1 MKNNL
6 KAAVIGCGRI
16 GTEFDNDSKRSY
28 ISTHAGAY
36 KAVKKV
42 DLVAVCDIDYGK
54 ALKCAKKWKVPSVY
68 TNVKDMMTKE
78 TIDILSIC
86 TPPDSH
92 YSILKEVSRY
102 PIKAIF
108 CEKPLA
114 GSLKKA
120 QAMVNLC
127 CNKNIILQVGHQRR
141 FDRLH
146 QQLRQLV
153 IRKEMGEV
161 LQANFYY
168 TAGVKNTGSH
178 MFDLMGFVFGD
189 TYWVEAFYSKN
200 KSDNIKDPNL
210 DGLLKFKSGLLAT
223 FQACDVHKYLIFE
236 LNILFEKG
244 RIILKN
250 SGFDIECYNIKPSN
264 FFSGYYELSNTDK
277 CLKTYY
283 KRNFMVSAVEHLITC
298 VNKKKPSISSGTDG
312 LKAMDIIEKSL
323 LSAKNSGMRLK
334 LIC

>member
-1 MKNNL
+1 MKKNL

-16 GTEFDNDSKRSY
+16 GAEFDNDPKRTY

-42 DLVAVCDIDYGK
+42 DLVAVCDIDRSK
-54 ALKCAKKWKVPSVY
+54 ALKCAKKLEVPSVY
-68 TNVKDMMTKE
+68 TSVKDMMVKE

-102 PIKAIF
+102 PIKAVF

-120 QAMVNLC
+120 EAMVNLC
-127 CNKNIILQVGHQRR
+127 YKKNIILQVGHQRR
-141 FDRLH
+141 FDMLH
-146 QQLRQLV
+146 QQLRQF
-153 IRKEMGEV
+153 IIGKEMGKV

-178 MFDLMGFVFGD
+178 MLDLMRFFFGD
-189 TYWVEAFYSKN
+189 TDWVEAFYSKN

-223 FQACDVHKYLIFE
+223 FQACDVRKYLIFE

-250 SGFDIECYNIKPSN
+250 SGFDIECYNVKPSN
-264 FFSGYYELSNTDK
+264 LFSGYYELSNSGK
-277 CLKTYY
+277 CFKTYY
-283 KRNFMVSAVEHLITC
+283 KRNFMVSAVNHLIMC
-298 VNKKKPSISSGTDG
+298 VNEKKPSISSGTDG
-312 LKAMDIIEKSL
+312 FKAMDIIEKSL
-323 LSAKNSGMRLK
+323 FSAKNSGMRLQ
-334 LIC
+334 LIR